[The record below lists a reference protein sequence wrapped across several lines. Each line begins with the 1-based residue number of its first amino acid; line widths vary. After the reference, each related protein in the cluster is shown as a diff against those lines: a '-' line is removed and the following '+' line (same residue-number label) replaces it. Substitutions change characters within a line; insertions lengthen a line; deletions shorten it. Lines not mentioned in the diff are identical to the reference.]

1 MFLPM
6 TDHDPPCEIP
16 PRFMRYFDLR
26 DAFGKP
32 GCPVCRLLEEGSR
45 RYLDQLLYEQVN
57 DPGTRDVLRATR
69 GFCNWHAWMLRE
81 ILNSASG
88 VSILYSDFLAET
100 IRTLKRMP
108 ERPPAVSP
116 LRRFWAR
123 LRGLG
128 SPAPRPVREP
138 RPPCPAC
145 HGWPSETYDL
155 QTLVAFLDDSEFSA
169 AYERSHG
176 LCLPHLEQALSLA
189 SPAAAGCL
197 LELTLPRLEH
207 LRWELEE
214 FGRKRDYRYAEE
226 ERGEEG
232 TAWLRAVEFFVG
244 KPQVFGNE
252 RTSVPSP
259 AADAPPPEPAARPL
273 PADDVERLQFELA
286 RARQRVQEV
295 AQAWTSESSR
305 AAALHYQVTQL
316 QEERRR
322 LEFTVAGLRGGDQTW
337 NSLADYLRERVQVL
351 ERRIAELE
359 GTTGAQAGAAD
370 GG

>member
-1 MFLPM
+1 M
-6 TDHDPPCEIP
+6 TDPEATPEIP

-32 GCPVCRLLEEGSR
+32 GCPVCRLLEEGNR
-45 RYLDQLLYEQVN
+45 RYLDQLLYENVN
-57 DPGTRDVLRATR
+57 DPGTRDLLRASR

-88 VSILYSDFLAET
+88 VSILYSDFLAEI
-100 IRTLKRMP
+100 IRSLKRRA
-108 ERPPAVSP
+108 ERPPVASP

-123 LRGLG
+123 LSRLG
-128 SPAPRPVREP
+128 DRPARPVPAP

-155 QTLVAFLDDSEFSA
+155 QTLVVFLDDPEFSA
-169 AYERSHG
+169 AYERSDG
-176 LCLPHLEQALSLA
+176 LCLPHLEQALSPA
-189 SPAAAGCL
+189 PPAAVARL
-197 LELTLPRLEH
+197 LEMTLPRLEH

-214 FGRKRDYRYAEE
+214 FGRKRDYRFAEE

-252 RTSVPSP
+252 RASVPSLP
-259 AADAPPPEPAARPL
+259 ADARLPEPATRPVA
-273 PADDVERLQFELA
+273 ADEVERLQFELA

-295 AQAWTSESSR
+295 MQAWTAESSR

-316 QEERRR
+316 REEKRR
-322 LEFTVAGLRGGDQTW
+322 LEFAVAGLRGGDQTW
-337 NSLADYLRERVQVL
+337 NSLADYLRERVQAL
-351 ERRIAELE
+351 QRRIAELE
-359 GTTGAQAGAAD
+359 RTPEAQPGAAE